1 MSMSEFGVRLLEML
15 AIAVGES
22 VIFANSLVGATM
34 QNGGKREKSDAILN
48 ITSVYS
54 NLVEKC

>member
-1 MSMSEFGVRLLEML
+1 MSEFEVRLLEML

-34 QNGGKREKSDAILN
+34 QDGGKRERSDAILN
-48 ITSVYS
+48 TT
-54 NLVEKC
+54 